1 MIAAVP
7 GAGSVALIWPTPA
20 TCADL
25 VCAFDA
31 ECKALARAA
40 FARRGAA
47 RVIVASD
54 PRSCLNAASLA

>member
-31 ECKALARAA
+31 ECKALARAGVCA
-40 FARRGAA
+40 ERYGQGDRGL
-47 RVIVASD
+47 
-54 PRSCLNAASLA
+54 RS